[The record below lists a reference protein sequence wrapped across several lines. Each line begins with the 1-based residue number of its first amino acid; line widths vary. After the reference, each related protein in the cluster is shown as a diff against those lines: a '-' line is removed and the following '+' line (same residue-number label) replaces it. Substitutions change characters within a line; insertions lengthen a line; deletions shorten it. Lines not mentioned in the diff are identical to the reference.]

1 MGMFMAGKNV
11 MIPLSLLDSMIEF
24 LDELDLSEYHEL
36 RWEYC
41 EILWALKIKKQKL
54 ELKGSYSSIIS
65 SDYHTIEG
73 GEPVALP
80 SNHNIPDDL
89 DF

>member
-1 MGMFMAGKNV
+1 MGMFMDGKNV
-11 MIPLSLLDSMIEF
+11 MIPLSLLNSMIEF

-54 ELKGSYSSIIS
+54 ELRGSYADIIS
-65 SDYHTIEG
+65 ASSQDHRLVG
-73 GEPVALP
+73 HDAHP
-80 SNHNIPDDL
+80 SNSDQPDDL